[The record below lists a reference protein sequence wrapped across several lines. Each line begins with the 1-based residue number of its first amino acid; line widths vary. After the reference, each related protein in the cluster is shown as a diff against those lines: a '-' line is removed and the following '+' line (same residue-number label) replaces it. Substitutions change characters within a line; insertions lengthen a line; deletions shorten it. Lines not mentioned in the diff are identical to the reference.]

1 MCDTTRQT
9 YCFFVKSC
17 YNEWYILCVKLTRKQ
32 RGEEYLKKKLLS
44 LLLALVMTATLLPV
58 QAMAAEVGS
67 TGKGGLKTVYTM
79 EYVNPLYADALGAE
93 TSGWSQPKASM
104 QWAADVQT
112 AADEPYL
119 TEAEAVKVLRSQ
131 MIARSNDIHI
141 KLRTAPTNDHGA
153 VVKNLWHKA
162 QEHIKGSGTTGD
174 YLLWQYGG
182 IGGSFSYRQLGRE
195 NEYDITYG
203 PNRNY
208 SSTIWY
214 TTAAQEQWLNN
225 YISGTMRPQLALDT
239 KTTYQK
245 VEAIYNWITEKVRYD
260 YAHLEDPGYQL
271 QFTAYAAVRNRT
283 AVCQGYAN
291 LLYRLAND
299 AGIDCRIITG
309 GNHAWNILQMNDGK
323 YYCMDATW
331 DEGQSSYSYFLKGL
345 PEFGKTHSP
354 QTDPNN
360 TPYWT
365 SYVSRMSDTDYN
377 SAFAEAPA
385 NVTMRT
391 AAVSGKNIVV
401 TWQQAAGAAKYKVFR
416 KDPVNTGWKIVAT
429 VTGLSYTDK
438 NVTPGVKY
446 SYTVRGI
453 NTEGAL
459 SPDYNRNG
467 VSATVPK
474 STTPANVKLVGA
486 KAVTSGIQVTWQA
499 ADGAAQ
505 YRVYRKDAANPK
517 WTVLTSSATGT
528 SYTDKTAKAGVK
540 YTYTVRGIAKDGKT
554 LSPDYNRTGVSATM
568 PKTSTAPATVKLVGA
583 KAVSGGI
590 QVTWQKAAGAAQY
603 RVYRKDATNT
613 KWTALTSSATGTSYT
628 DKTAKAGVKYTY
640 TVRGIAK
647 DGKTLSPD
655 YNRTGVS
662 ATMPKTS
669 TAPATVKLVG
679 AKAVSGGIQVTWQKA
694 AGAAQYRVYRKDA
707 TNTKWTALTSSAT
720 GTSYTDKTAK
730 AGVKYTYTVRGIA
743 KDGKTLSPDYN
754 KTGVSATIPKTT
766 VSSVPAEVKMKDV
779 TASGSY
785 IKVNWERAAN
795 ASAYR
800 VYRRINNN
808 TDWHVVASSVN
819 GTSYTDRNVEPG
831 VRYSYTVRGIASDGK
846 TLSKTYDRVGDFAF
860 ARISADTL
868 ANDSV
873 LKIFPIADVPYNLTR
888 INWDYLQYYYKG
900 NSIEQ
905 LPSEFGGKLRLL
917 FNNDGTVY
925 LVTGNGVG
933 RGVYSA
939 DELVISIVFP
949 GSDIPQVYVATFT
962 RLDKYTYLHLMPD
975 ISGREALV
983 FGAMSQ
989 R

>member
-1 MCDTTRQT
+1 MAGGCFAAHSAKLCRAGDDTPSFFVNMCDTTRQT

-32 RGEEYLKKKLLS
+32 RGEDYLKKKLLS

-153 VVKNLWHKA
+153 VVMGLWDKA

-182 IGGSFSYRQLGRE
+182 IDSSFSYRQLGRE

-203 PNRNY
+203 PNRDY
-208 SSTIWY
+208 FSTIWY

-365 SYVSRMSDTDYN
+365 SYVSKMSDTDYN

-554 LSPDYNRTGVSATM
+554 LSPDYNKTGVSATM

-613 KWTALTSSATGTSYT
+613 KWTVLTSSATGTSY
-628 DKTAKAGVKYTY
+628 V
-640 TVRGIAK
+640 
-647 DGKTLSPD
+647 
-655 YNRTGVS
+655 
-662 ATMPKTS
+662 
-669 TAPATVKLVG
+669 
-679 AKAVSGGIQVTWQKA
+679 
-694 AGAAQYRVYRKDA
+694 
-707 TNTKWTALTSSAT
+707 
-720 GTSYTDKTAK
+720 DKTAK

-925 LVTGNGVG
+925 LGTGNGVG

>member
-1 MCDTTRQT
+1 M
-9 YCFFVKSC
+9 
-17 YNEWYILCVKLTRKQ
+17 
-32 RGEEYLKKKLLS
+32 KKKLLS

-655 YNRTGVS
+655 YN
-662 ATMPKTS
+662 
-669 TAPATVKLVG
+669 
-679 AKAVSGGIQVTWQKA
+679 
-694 AGAAQYRVYRKDA
+694 
-707 TNTKWTALTSSAT
+707 
-720 GTSYTDKTAK
+720 
-730 AGVKYTYTVRGIA
+730 
-743 KDGKTLSPDYN
+743 

>member
-1 MCDTTRQT
+1 M
-9 YCFFVKSC
+9 
-17 YNEWYILCVKLTRKQ
+17 TRKQ
-32 RGEEYLKKKLLS
+32 RGENYLKKKLLS
-44 LLLALVMTATLLPV
+44 LLLALVMTVTLLPV

-104 QWAADVQT
+104 RWAADVQT

-141 KLRTAPTNDHGA
+141 KLRTAPTNDHRA
-153 VVKNLWHKA
+153 VVMGLWDKA

-182 IGGSFSYRQLGRE
+182 IGSSFSYSQTGRE

-203 PNRNY
+203 PNRDY

-299 AGIDCRIITG
+299 AGNDCRIITG

-505 YRVYRKDAANPK
+505 YRVYRKGPGETK
-517 WTVLTSSATGT
+517 WTGIINVTGT
-528 SYTDKTAKAGVK
+528 SWTDKTAKAGST

-554 LSPDYNRTGVSATM
+554 LSSSYDKIGVSAVI
-568 PKTSTAPATVKLVGA
+568 APAKVVLVSA
-583 KAVSGGI
+583 KADSAGI
-590 QVTWQKAAGAAQY
+590 LVTWQKAAGAHSYQVFRKTAGTNWKCIAKNIHDTEWKDIDAVKGTKYFYTVRAVADDGTTRGGYDTTGKPATVTKNPTTPADVTLGKAVAGKSGITVTWSYAADARTY
-603 RVYRKDATNT
+603 RVYRKAAGET
-613 KWTALTSSATGTSYT
+613 KWTIVAKNAEGKSWT
-628 DKTAKAGVKYTY
+628 DTNVTKGVKYTY
-640 TVRGIAK
+640 TVRGVNAN
-647 DGKTLSPD
+647 GVLSSS
-655 YNRTGVS
+655 YNGTGVS
-662 ATMPKTS
+662 A
-669 TAPATVKLVG
+669 V
-679 AKAVSGGIQVTWQKA
+679 AK
-694 AGAAQYRVYRKDA
+694 
-707 TNTKWTALTSSAT
+707 
-720 GTSYTDKTAK
+720 
-730 AGVKYTYTVRGIA
+730 
-743 KDGKTLSPDYN
+743 
-754 KTGVSATIPKTT
+754 
-766 VSSVPAEVKMKDV
+766 
-779 TASGSY
+779 
-785 IKVNWERAAN
+785 
-795 ASAYR
+795 
-800 VYRRINNN
+800 
-808 TDWHVVASSVN
+808 
-819 GTSYTDRNVEPG
+819 
-831 VRYSYTVRGIASDGK
+831 
-846 TLSKTYDRVGDFAF
+846 
-860 ARISADTL
+860 
-868 ANDSV
+868 
-873 LKIFPIADVPYNLTR
+873 
-888 INWDYLQYYYKG
+888 
-900 NSIEQ
+900 
-905 LPSEFGGKLRLL
+905 
-917 FNNDGTVY
+917 
-925 LVTGNGVG
+925 
-933 RGVYSA
+933 
-939 DELVISIVFP
+939 
-949 GSDIPQVYVATFT
+949 
-962 RLDKYTYLHLMPD
+962 
-975 ISGREALV
+975 
-983 FGAMSQ
+983 
-989 R
+989 

>member
-1 MCDTTRQT
+1 M
-9 YCFFVKSC
+9 
-17 YNEWYILCVKLTRKQ
+17 
-32 RGEEYLKKKLLS
+32 KKKLLS

-554 LSPDYNRTGVSATM
+554 LSPEYNRTGVSATM

-647 DGKTLSPD
+647 DC
-655 YNRTGVS
+655 
-662 ATMPKTS
+662 
-669 TAPATVKLVG
+669 
-679 AKAVSGGIQVTWQKA
+679 
-694 AGAAQYRVYRKDA
+694 
-707 TNTKWTALTSSAT
+707 
-720 GTSYTDKTAK
+720 
-730 AGVKYTYTVRGIA
+730 
-743 KDGKTLSPDYN
+743 KTLSPDYN

>member
-32 RGEEYLKKKLLS
+32 RGEDYLKKKLLS

-613 KWTALTSSATGTSYT
+613 KWTALTSSATS
-628 DKTAKAGVKYTY
+628 
-640 TVRGIAK
+640 
-647 DGKTLSPD
+647 
-655 YNRTGVS
+655 
-662 ATMPKTS
+662 
-669 TAPATVKLVG
+669 
-679 AKAVSGGIQVTWQKA
+679 
-694 AGAAQYRVYRKDA
+694 
-707 TNTKWTALTSSAT
+707 
-720 GTSYTDKTAK
+720 TSYTDKTAK

>member
-1 MCDTTRQT
+1 M
-9 YCFFVKSC
+9 
-17 YNEWYILCVKLTRKQ
+17 
-32 RGEEYLKKKLLS
+32 KKKLLS

-540 YTYTVRGIAKDGKT
+540 YTYTVRG
-554 LSPDYNRTGVSATM
+554 S
-568 PKTSTAPATVKLVGA
+568 
-583 KAVSGGI
+583 
-590 QVTWQKAAGAAQY
+590 
-603 RVYRKDATNT
+603 
-613 KWTALTSSATGTSYT
+613 
-628 DKTAKAGVKYTY
+628 
-640 TVRGIAK
+640 AK

>member
-32 RGEEYLKKKLLS
+32 RGEDYLKKKLLS

-583 KAVSGGI
+583 KAV
-590 QVTWQKAAGAAQY
+590 
-603 RVYRKDATNT
+603 R
-613 KWTALTSSATGTSYT
+613 
-628 DKTAKAGVKYTY
+628 
-640 TVRGIAK
+640 
-647 DGKTLSPD
+647 
-655 YNRTGVS
+655 
-662 ATMPKTS
+662 
-669 TAPATVKLVG
+669 
-679 AKAVSGGIQVTWQKA
+679 GGIQVTWQKA

>member
-1 MCDTTRQT
+1 M
-9 YCFFVKSC
+9 
-17 YNEWYILCVKLTRKQ
+17 
-32 RGEEYLKKKLLS
+32 KKKLLS

-590 QVTWQKAAGAAQY
+590 QVTWQ
-603 RVYRKDATNT
+603 
-613 KWTALTSSATGTSYT
+613 S
-628 DKTAKAGVKYTY
+628 
-640 TVRGIAK
+640 
-647 DGKTLSPD
+647 
-655 YNRTGVS
+655 
-662 ATMPKTS
+662 
-669 TAPATVKLVG
+669 
-679 AKAVSGGIQVTWQKA
+679 A

>member
-32 RGEEYLKKKLLS
+32 RGEDYLKKKLLS

-153 VVKNLWHKA
+153 VVKNLCHKA

-655 YNRTGVS
+655 YN
-662 ATMPKTS
+662 
-669 TAPATVKLVG
+669 
-679 AKAVSGGIQVTWQKA
+679 
-694 AGAAQYRVYRKDA
+694 
-707 TNTKWTALTSSAT
+707 
-720 GTSYTDKTAK
+720 
-730 AGVKYTYTVRGIA
+730 
-743 KDGKTLSPDYN
+743 

>member
-32 RGEEYLKKKLLS
+32 RGEDYLKKKLLS

-655 YNRTGVS
+655 YN
-662 ATMPKTS
+662 
-669 TAPATVKLVG
+669 
-679 AKAVSGGIQVTWQKA
+679 
-694 AGAAQYRVYRKDA
+694 
-707 TNTKWTALTSSAT
+707 
-720 GTSYTDKTAK
+720 
-730 AGVKYTYTVRGIA
+730 
-743 KDGKTLSPDYN
+743 

>member
-1 MCDTTRQT
+1 M
-9 YCFFVKSC
+9 
-17 YNEWYILCVKLTRKQ
+17 TRKQ
-32 RGEEYLKKKLLS
+32 RGENYLKKKLLS
-44 LLLALVMTATLLPV
+44 LLLALVMTVTLLPV

-104 QWAADVQT
+104 RWAADVQT

-141 KLRTAPTNDHGA
+141 KLRTAPTNDHRA
-153 VVKNLWHKA
+153 VVMGLWDKA

-182 IGGSFSYRQLGRE
+182 IGSSFSYSQTGRE

-203 PNRNY
+203 PNRDY

-528 SYTDKTAKAGVK
+528 SYV
-540 YTYTVRGIAKDGKT
+540 
-554 LSPDYNRTGVSATM
+554 
-568 PKTSTAPATVKLVGA
+568 
-583 KAVSGGI
+583 
-590 QVTWQKAAGAAQY
+590 
-603 RVYRKDATNT
+603 
-613 KWTALTSSATGTSYT
+613 
-628 DKTAKAGVKYTY
+628 
-640 TVRGIAK
+640 
-647 DGKTLSPD
+647 
-655 YNRTGVS
+655 
-662 ATMPKTS
+662 
-669 TAPATVKLVG
+669 
-679 AKAVSGGIQVTWQKA
+679 
-694 AGAAQYRVYRKDA
+694 
-707 TNTKWTALTSSAT
+707 
-720 GTSYTDKTAK
+720 DKTAK

-962 RLDKYTYLHLMPD
+962 QLDKYTYLHLMPD